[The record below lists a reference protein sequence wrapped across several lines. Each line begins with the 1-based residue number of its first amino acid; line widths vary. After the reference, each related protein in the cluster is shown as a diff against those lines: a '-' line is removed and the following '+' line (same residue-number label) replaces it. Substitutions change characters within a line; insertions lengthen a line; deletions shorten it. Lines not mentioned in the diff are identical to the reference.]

1 MSPLHANPYPSR
13 ATRAFARAQV
23 ALLLVL
29 SSAIGAAACQAP
41 GSAKTDPK
49 STESI
54 APADEPLP
62 NKPTPELA
70 LEPIGYFLTEMDARA
85 RAWTNL
91 KLGARSAEEMRKL
104 RLLEQEIARRAQ
116 ERFADVL
123 EELRGGPPKNR
134 AIAALVLGFSGE
146 VSAQQALLVALG
158 DEDAQV
164 VGNALVGLGVL
175 ALPDTAT
182 AQIAYVL
189 RTHPE
194 GWTRSNAAYALQRIA
209 ANARAQ
215 QIPLSSEVVESCRL
229 ALIDPEPG
237 VRAQAATTLGV
248 LADPSAVAALADLLF
263 DEESLVCVAAAR
275 ALRAIGQEQL
285 EQKGAC
291 ARALV
296 QGWERA
302 RAERKRALRL
312 ELMHLAQTD
321 YGDSTDEWKQWAFRM
336 P

>member
-1 MSPLHANPYPSR
+1 MSSFHAS
-13 ATRAFARAQV
+13 AIHASAARARARALA
-23 ALLLVL
+23 ALLLL
-29 SSAIGAAACQAP
+29 GALCAAACQAP
-41 GSAKTDPK
+41 GAAK
-49 STESI
+49 SNE
-54 APADEPLP
+54 AAGAQAAAADEPLP

-91 KLGARSAEEMRKL
+91 KLGARSAEELRKL

-146 VSAQQALLVALG
+146 VAAQQALLVALG
-158 DEDAQV
+158 DEDPQV

-215 QIPLSSEVVESCRL
+215 QLEVSSEVVESCRL

-248 LADPSAVAALADLLF
+248 LAEASAVAALADLLF

-321 YGDSTDEWKQWAFRM
+321 YGDSVDEWKRWAFRM